1 MTVSQGY
8 PHINVDLCT
17 TQKNRSSHF
26 SSKGELHQW
35 NLEAAGVPQLQGG
48 SIYDICPI
56 GPVVGSGHLHPRNVT
71 IPANPSNHNLCCQ
84 SKLKLWVLT
93 GYTKKCIN
101 GPPKLDTLN
110 LFQDFRGLHCAFRAF
125 QPCCHPPSHQPA
137 PDQSAKAL
145 MDSPPMDAMDPVRSH
160 LWPLAPPLAGPWVQT
175 TPPTHPQG
183 CAVAS
188 PTAPDDDL
196 MWKMCL

>member
-1 MTVSQGY
+1 MGKQACGSCIH
-8 PHINVDLCT
+8 PNVDLCT

-48 SIYDICPI
+48 SIYDICRI

-110 LFQDFRGLHCAFRAF
+110 LFQDFRGLHCAF

-145 MDSPPMDAMDPVRSH
+145 MDSPMTHGSH
-160 LWPLAPPLAGPWVQT
+160 LWPHLWQVLGCKR
-175 TPPTHPQG
+175 HPQLTLRD
-183 CAVAS
+183 AQWRAQQHL
-188 PTAPDDDL
+188 T
-196 MWKMCL
+196 